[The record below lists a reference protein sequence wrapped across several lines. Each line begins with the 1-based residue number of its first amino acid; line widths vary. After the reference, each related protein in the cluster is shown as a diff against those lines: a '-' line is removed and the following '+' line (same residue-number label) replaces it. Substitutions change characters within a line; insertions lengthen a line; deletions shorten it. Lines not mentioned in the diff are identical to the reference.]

1 MKKLLV
7 LVGILAAFSFVA
19 CNKEA
24 DPVNPPASDPI
35 ENPTDTPD
43 VPDTP
48 DTPDV
53 PDTPAEIVLFEGDF
67 SNYSVLTK
75 KTVLSENAGKTL
87 ALSIRN
93 DSGAGR
99 DGWGIGN
106 IEFATDE
113 TNVYGSKT
121 AAAIELKA
129 TTFAD
134 NICILEFPVDDVL
147 AAADAEIVT
156 ANVYNDCV
164 LVKAVIK

>member
-19 CNKEA
+19 CDKEA

-35 ENPTDTPD
+35 ENPSEPDTPD

-48 DTPDV
+48 DEPE
-53 PDTPAEIVLFEGDF
+53 TPAEIVLFEGDF
-67 SNYSVLTK
+67 SNYSVLTT

-113 TNVYGSKT
+113 NDAYGSKT

>member
-7 LVGILAAFSFVA
+7 LVGILAAFSLMG
-19 CNKEA
+19 CPK

-35 ENPTDTPD
+35 ENPSEPDTPD

-48 DTPDV
+48 DEPE
-53 PDTPAEIVLFEGDF
+53 TPAEIVLFEGDF
-67 SNYSVLTK
+67 SNYSVLTT

>member
-7 LVGILAAFSFVA
+7 LLGILAAFSFVA

-24 DPVNPPASDPI
+24 GGSDPI
-35 ENPTDTPD
+35 DS
-43 VPDTP
+43 
-48 DTPDV
+48 
-53 PDTPAEIVLFEGDF
+53 IVLFEGDF
-67 SNYSVLTK
+67 SNYSVLTT

-93 DSGAGR
+93 DSGEGR

-106 IEFATDE
+106 IEFATDA

-121 AAAIELKA
+121 TAAIELKP

-147 AAADAEIVT
+147 AAADADIVT
-156 ANVYNDCV
+156 ANVYNGCV